1 MGGPARPAGLTAPRA
16 AALRLVAERPGCS
29 QRDVARELATDPMNA
44 RHLVADLA
52 TRGLLTRV
60 RATQDRRRE
69 QLSVTEAGERLVSRV
84 VDESVALTGD
94 LAARLGP
101 DRYATLARLLA
112 TLDTVLA
119 PGPPGAG
126 GARAGT

>member
-1 MGGPARPAGLTAPRA
+1 
-16 AALRLVAERPGCS
+16 
-29 QRDVARELATDPMNA
+29 MNA